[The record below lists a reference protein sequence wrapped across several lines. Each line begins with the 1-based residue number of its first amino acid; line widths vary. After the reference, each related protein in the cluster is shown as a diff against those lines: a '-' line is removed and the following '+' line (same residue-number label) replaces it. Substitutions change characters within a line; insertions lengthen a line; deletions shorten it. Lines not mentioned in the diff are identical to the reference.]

1 MRWGIGLGR
10 FGEEEEEEEE
20 VRMKRKEEEEVLLT
34 PLIDTKTRI
43 EKRLV
48 SATVE
53 CNRLSPSAAAGPTD
67 PP

>member
-10 FGEEEEEEEE
+10 FGEEDE
-20 VRMKRKEEEEVLLT
+20 VRLRREEEVLLT
-34 PLIDTKTRI
+34 QNQDF

-53 CNRLSPSAAAGPTD
+53 CNRLSPSAAAG
-67 PP
+67 